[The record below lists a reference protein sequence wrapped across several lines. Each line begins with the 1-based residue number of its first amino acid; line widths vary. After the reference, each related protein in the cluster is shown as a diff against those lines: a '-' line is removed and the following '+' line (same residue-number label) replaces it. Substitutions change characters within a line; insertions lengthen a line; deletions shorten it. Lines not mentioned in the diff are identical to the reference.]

1 LLYLSFLPLRSVWPL
16 VQVLKKHPQKQPQK
30 QPQKLLM
37 PLLKALK

>member
-16 VQVLKKHPQKQPQK
+16 ARVLKKQPQK

>member
-16 VQVLKKHPQKQPQK
+16 AQVLKKQPQKPQQK
-30 QPQKLLM
+30 QPQKLLT